1 MTLENCSNIFD
12 KEFSQKNVLYYP
24 WVGKDYCKTSPK
36 VLIVGESH
44 YYSPNLIDDPVSKT
58 KVDNDHNFTR
68 DCFLEQ
74 YNVYSNTQ
82 AVLSNNLIDNEYIA
96 NKIVFYNFFSHC
108 VGYGAS
114 DKQFVKEYLDESR
127 ELFYTI
133 LDIVKPQIVFVW
145 GTSEMWG
152 WMPQDSCCLFDY
164 DSKNYRYE
172 KYPDID
178 IIHVV
183 HPSRDK
189 DLCYTAKTIKYF
201 FEKNKFKYPL

>member
-1 MTLENCSNIFD
+1 MCRI
-12 KEFSQKNVLYYP
+12 
-24 WVGKDYCKTSPK
+24 W
-36 VLIVGESH
+36 
-44 YYSPNLIDDPVSKT
+44 
-58 KVDNDHNFTR
+58 
-68 DCFLEQ
+68 
-74 YNVYSNTQ
+74 
-82 AVLSNNLIDNEYIA
+82 
-96 NKIVFYNFFSHC
+96 
-108 VGYGAS
+108 AS